1 MMAQGKRN
9 VEYWGIAQGV
19 ERGPEFLFLFYFL
32 ASLRHMEFL
41 GQGSDSSQ
49 SGNATSLAHYAG
61 LAIELVSQ
69 HSQDASDLVASHW
82 EPWDMS
88 F

>member
-19 ERGPEFLFLFYFL
+19 ERGPGFLFLFLF
-32 ASLRHMEFL
+32 F
-41 GQGSDSSQ
+41 
-49 SGNATSLAHYAG
+49 G
-61 LAIELVSQ
+61 LPEAYGVPGPGIR
-69 HSQDASDLVASHW
+69 
-82 EPWDMS
+82 